1 MEIKLLMVF
10 LACLLSSI
18 NNRGE
23 AASCSLENIVVKQ
36 TATGGWA
43 HGQPEYA
50 VTVSNMCGC
59 PQSGVQVACD
69 GFDTTL
75 AVDPAKLRPAAGG
88 NLCLVNSGDPVVQ
101 GHDITFS
108 YAWSSQFKFTPVS
121 STVKC

>member
-23 AASCSLENIVVKQ
+23 AASCSLENIVVKH

-50 VTVSNMCGC
+50 VTVSNMCG
-59 PQSGVQVACD
+59 PASRW

-108 YAWSSQFKFTPVS
+108 YTWSSQFKFTPVS